1 MSPWEEVGGQIR
13 ASHGRWIV
21 QERPAA
27 LCATM
32 LDSGLVTSSRSHNAA
47 QPQCDSIKR
56 WLGWGPYE
64 WPQRAFLALPPC
76 EVTTGTHSSVNQ
88 EKDYLASRAVRE
100 KCLLFRP
107 PTVCSISVVTA
118 GTDQDDQCIWSSPMR
133 QESISQ
139 LGKLRPD
146 KLKDLLKVTEQ
157 VSELGFEP
165 RQADFR
171 DFGLNRF
178 AIGKAETKHEK

>member
-1 MSPWEEVGGQIR
+1 
-13 ASHGRWIV
+13 
-21 QERPAA
+21 
-27 LCATM
+27 
-32 LDSGLVTSSRSHNAA
+32 
-47 QPQCDSIKR
+47 
-56 WLGWGPYE
+56 
-64 WPQRAFLALPPC
+64 
-76 EVTTGTHSSVNQ
+76 
-88 EKDYLASRAVRE
+88 
-100 KCLLFRP
+100 
-107 PTVCSISVVTA
+107 
-118 GTDQDDQCIWSSPMR
+118 MR